1 MLKGH
6 MVICRNAE
14 EVHGQRKV
22 GSPWARAM
30 VLKIFDAADP
40 VTAPQTAANPF
51 VLSKF
56 FNY

>member
-1 MLKGH
+1 